1 MKKAKRFLTGLLSA
15 VLALSLCAMPAMAE
29 GGTITST
36 IDTNR
41 TGSLTINKYE
51 GNEAK
56 EDNLLDGVTF
66 TAYKVADIVQST
78 TEAGT
83 TDVKMQPVEA
93 LTNIKPDIQITSE
106 TKYDDIKDT
115 VEKALAKDAD
125 PKLVAAG
132 TAVTGESLD
141 ASGNKI
147 KGQAKFTNLGVG
159 VYLIVETDAPS
170 QIVNKTANF
179 LVSIPMANEDGTG
192 WNYNIV
198 ANPKNA
204 AVYGGISL
212 KKYGKNYTPDGNSSE
227 APLEGAKFYLQRKE
241 GDEWVTVTAP
251 TVSNGN
257 GTVDAETGLLTT
269 NRDGMINITDLA
281 PGTYRFI
288 EYSAPQGYIMDG
300 QAAYEFTINNNQTVT
315 IDDAYKD
322 TLENTIKVVNE
333 KPSMEK
339 QVKTGVDA
347 ENKDVYG
354 KATDASVGDVV
365 TWKVTAAVPSN
376 VNKLAKYILTDNM
389 SEALTWESE
398 TEANL
403 TIETKPNVELV
414 KGTDY
419 TLTVPVNGTAGGT
432 WTIEFTT
439 EGKDKLAASKVTSI
453 SVTFNT
459 KLNSNATVN
468 NKGNLN
474 DAGLTYSNGFTSDDE
489 KYPDQP
495 EPKDE
500 VIKNEASVYTFGM
513 NVEKVDGKDSNVKLQ
528 GAEFDLYLYNGSETN
543 PTEAELKNNGVK
555 VGHYTTDENGKI
567 HVSGLKNGTYY
578 LVETKAPTYSV
589 VENGETKTYSYNLLK
604 EPVKVVVAVEYVVK
618 ETTTITTDE
627 NGNVTTNKS
636 VDSEKYVGGENN
648 SGNYKVIIKNNKGF
662 NLPTTG
668 GFGTLL
674 FSGIGV
680 LLVVAGVGVLLSLKK
695 KNRA

>member
-15 VLALSLCAMPAMAE
+15 ALALSLCAMPAMAADNGE
-29 GGTITST
+29 TITST
-36 IDTNR
+36 INTAQK
-41 TGSLTINKYE
+41 GSLTINKYE
-51 GNEAK
+51 GDKQDPEK
-56 EDNLLDGVTF
+56 LLDGVTF

-78 TEAGT
+78 EAGT

-93 LTNIKPDIQITSE
+93 LTKIKSDIQITSE

-115 VEKALAKDAD
+115 VDAALAEDAN
-125 PKLVAAG
+125 PKL
-132 TAVTGESLD
+132 TAFATATTGD
-141 ASGNKI
+141 NGI
-147 KGQAKFTNLGVG
+147 TGQAVFSEMPVG
-159 VYLIVETDAPS
+159 VYLIVETGAPS

-179 LVSIPMANEDGTG
+179 LVSIPMAKEDGTG
-192 WNYNIV
+192 WNYDIV

-212 KKYGKNYTPDGNSSE
+212 KKYGKNYNPDGTFSE
-227 APLEGAKFYLQRKE
+227 VALSGATFYLQRKE
-241 GDEWVTVTAP
+241 GDDWVTVTAP
-251 TVSNGN
+251 TVSANNGS
-257 GTVDAETGLLTT
+257 VDAKGLLTT
-269 NRDGMINITDLA
+269 SDSGMINITDLA

-288 EYSAPQGYIMDG
+288 EHSAPQGYIMDG
-300 QAAYEFTINNNQTVT
+300 QAAYEFTINNDQTVT
-315 IDDAYKD
+315 ISDAYKD
-322 TLENTIKVVNE
+322 TLANTIKVVNE
-333 KPSMEK
+333 KPNVEK
-339 QVKTGVDA
+339 QVKTGVNA

-354 KATDASVGDVV
+354 KATDASVGDIV

-389 SEALTWESE
+389 SNALTWES
-398 TEANL
+398 EANL
-403 TIETKPNVELV
+403 TIETNPNVKLE

-419 TLTVPVNGTAGGT
+419 TLTVPADGTEGGT

-439 EGKDKLAASKVTSI
+439 AGKEKLAANKVTSI

-459 KLNSNATVN
+459 TLNKNATVN
-468 NKGNLN
+468 NTGNLN
-474 DAGLTYSNGFTSDDE
+474 DAGLTYSNGFKSDDA
-489 KYPDQP
+489 KYPEQP

-500 VIKNEASVYTFGM
+500 VIKNQASVYTFGM
-513 NVEKVDGKDSNVKLQ
+513 KVEKVDGKNSSIKLQ

-589 VENGETKTYSYNLLK
+589 TENGETKTYSYNLLK
-604 EPVKVVVAVEYVVK
+604 EPVKVVVAVQYEVTT
-618 ETTTITTDE
+618 TTTITTDE
-627 NGNVTTNKS
+627 NGNVTTNKI
-636 VDSEKYVGGENN
+636 VSEKYVGGEDD

>member
-15 VLALSLCAMPAMAE
+15 ALALSLCAMPAMAE

-51 GNEAK
+51 GDKA
-56 EDNLLDGVTF
+56 EDDKLLDGVTF
-66 TAYKVADIVQST
+66 TAYKVANIVQST
-78 TEAGT
+78 DASTGT
-83 TDVKMQPVEA
+83 TDVKMQPVDA
-93 LTNIKPDIQITSE
+93 LTSIKPDIQITSE
-106 TKYDDIKDT
+106 TKYDNIKDT
-115 VEKALAKDAD
+115 VEKALADDAD
-125 PKLVAAG
+125 PKLLAFA
-132 TAVTGESLD
+132 TATTG
-141 ASGNKI
+141 ANGI
-147 KGQAKFTNLGVG
+147 KGQAVFSEMPVG
-159 VYLIVETDAPS
+159 VYLIVETGAPS

-179 LVSIPMANEDGTG
+179 LVSIPMANTDGTG

-212 KKYGKNYTPDGNSSE
+212 KKYGKNYNPDGTFSE
-227 APLEGAKFYLQRKE
+227 VALSGATFYLQRQE
-241 GDEWVTVTAP
+241 GDNWVTVTAP
-251 TVSNGN
+251 TVSANNGS
-257 GTVDAETGLLTT
+257 VDASGLLTT
-269 NRDGMINITDLA
+269 STEGMINITDLA

-300 QAAYEFTINNNQTVT
+300 QAAYVFTINDNQTVT
-315 IDDAYKD
+315 ISDAYKD
-322 TLENTIKVVNE
+322 NTLPDTIKVVNE
-333 KPSMEK
+333 KPNMEK
-339 QVKTGVDA
+339 QVKTGVDT
-347 ENKDVYG
+347 YG

-389 SEALTWESE
+389 SKALTWESVA
-398 TEANL
+398 EANL
-403 TIETKPNVELV
+403 TIETNPHVDLDKD
-414 KGTDY
+414 TDY
-419 TLTVPVNGTAGGT
+419 TLTADGTEGGT

-439 EGKDKLAASKVTSI
+439 AGKEKLAASKVTSI

-459 KLNSNATVN
+459 KLNSKATVN

-474 DAGLTYSNGFTSDDE
+474 DAGLTYSNGFKSTDD

-513 NVEKVDGKDSNVKLQ
+513 NIEKVDGKDSRGKLQ

-543 PTEAELKNNGVK
+543 PTEAELKTNGVK
-555 VGHYTTDENGKI
+555 VGHYTTNEFGEI

-578 LVETKAPTYSV
+578 LVETKAPTYHV
-589 VENGETKTYSYNLLK
+589 VENGVTKTYSYNLLK
-604 EPVKVVVAVEYVVK
+604 EPVKVVVAVEYEVV

-627 NGNVTTNKS
+627 NGNVTTNKIES
-636 VDSEKYVGGENN
+636 KKYVGGEDN
-648 SGNYKVIIKNNKGF
+648 SGKYKVIIKNNKGF
-662 NLPTTG
+662 DLPTTG

>member
-15 VLALSLCAMPAMAE
+15 ALALSLCAMPAMAE

-36 IDTNR
+36 IDMNR

-51 GNEAK
+51 GDKAE
-56 EDNLLDGVTF
+56 EDKLLDGVIF
-66 TAYKVADIVQST
+66 TAYKVADIVQSPDAT
-78 TEAGT
+78 GTT

-93 LTNIKPDIQITSE
+93 LTKIKSDIQITSE

-115 VEKALAKDAD
+115 VDAALADNAG
-125 PKLVAAG
+125 PKLTAFATATTGANG
-132 TAVTGESLD
+132 T
-141 ASGNKI
+141 N
-147 KGQAKFTNLGVG
+147 GQAVFSGMPVG

-179 LVSIPMANEDGTG
+179 LVSIPMVNANGDG
-192 WNYNIV
+192 WNYDIV

-212 KKYGKNYTPDGNSSE
+212 KKYGKNYNPDGSSTE
-227 APLEGAKFYLQRKE
+227 APLGGAKFYLQRKE
-241 GDEWVTVTAP
+241 GNEWVTVTAP

-269 NRDGMINITDLA
+269 NNDGMINITDLA

-288 EYSAPQGYIMDG
+288 EHSAPQGYIMDG
-300 QAAYEFTINNNQTVT
+300 QAAYEFTINNDQTVT
-315 IDDAYKD
+315 ISDAYKD
-322 TLENTIKVVNE
+322 TLANTIKVVNE
-333 KPSMEK
+333 KPNMEK

-389 SEALTWESE
+389 SNALTWESE

-589 VENGETKTYSYNLLK
+589 VENDETKTYSYNLLK

>member
-15 VLALSLCAMPAMAE
+15 ALALSLCAMPAMAADNGE
-29 GGTITST
+29 TITST
-36 IDTNR
+36 INTAQK
-41 TGSLTINKYE
+41 GSLTINKYE
-51 GNEAK
+51 GDKQVPEK
-56 EDNLLDGVTF
+56 LLDGVTF

-78 TEAGT
+78 EAGT

-93 LTNIKPDIQITSE
+93 LTKIKSDIQITSE

-115 VEKALAKDAD
+115 VDAALAEDAN
-125 PKLVAAG
+125 PKL
-132 TAVTGESLD
+132 TAFATATTGD
-141 ASGNKI
+141 NGI
-147 KGQAKFTNLGVG
+147 TGQAVFSEMPVG
-159 VYLIVETDAPS
+159 VYLIVETGAPS

-179 LVSIPMANEDGTG
+179 LVSIPMAKEDGTG
-192 WNYNIV
+192 WNYDIV

-212 KKYGKNYTPDGNSSE
+212 KKYGKNYNPDGTFSE
-227 APLEGAKFYLQRKE
+227 VALSGATFYLQRKE
-241 GDEWVTVTAP
+241 GDDWVTVTAP
-251 TVSNGN
+251 TVSDSNGS
-257 GTVDAETGLLTT
+257 VDASGLLTT
-269 NRDGMINITDLA
+269 SANGMINITDLA

-300 QAAYEFTINNNQTVT
+300 QAAYEFTINNDQTVT
-315 IDDAYKD
+315 ISDAYKD

-347 ENKDVYG
+347 YG

-389 SEALTWESE
+389 SKALTWESVE
-398 TEANL
+398 KANL
-403 TIETKPNVELV
+403 TIATNPNVALED
-414 KGTDY
+414 TDY
-419 TLTVPVNGTAGGT
+419 ILTVPKDSTEGGT

-439 EGKDKLAASKVTSI
+439 AGKKKLATNKVTSI

-459 KLNSNATVN
+459 TLNDNATVN
-468 NKGNLN
+468 KTGNLN
-474 DAGLTYSNGFTSDDE
+474 DASLTYSNGFKSDDA
-489 KYPDQP
+489 KYPEQP
-495 EPKDE
+495 QPKDE

-513 NVEKVDGKDSNVKLQ
+513 NIEKVDGKDSRGKLQ

-555 VGHYTTDENGKI
+555 VGHYTTDVYGEI

-578 LVETKAPTYSV
+578 LVETKAPTYNV

-604 EPVKVVVAVEYVVK
+604 EPVKVDVAVQYEVITK
-618 ETTTITTDE
+618 TTTTTDA
-627 NGNVTTNKS
+627 NGNVTTNKIES
-636 VDSEKYVGGENN
+636 KKYVGGEND

>member
-15 VLALSLCAMPAMAE
+15 ALALSLCAMPAMAE

-51 GNEAK
+51 GDKAE
-56 EDNLLDGVTF
+56 EDKLLDGVTF
-66 TAYKVADIVQST
+66 TAYKVADIVQP

-93 LTNIKPDIQITSE
+93 LTKINSDIQITSE

-115 VEKALAKDAD
+115 VDAALADNAD
-125 PKLVAAG
+125 PKL
-132 TAVTGESLD
+132 TAFATATTGAND
-141 ASGNKI
+141 V
-147 KGQAKFTNLGVG
+147 KGQAVFSEMPVG
-159 VYLIVETDAPS
+159 VYLIVETGAPS

-179 LVSIPMANEDGTG
+179 LVSIPMVNANGDG
-192 WNYNIV
+192 WNYDIV

-212 KKYGKNYTPDGNSSE
+212 KKYGKNYNPDGSSTE
-227 APLEGAKFYLQRKE
+227 APLGGAKFYLQRKE
-241 GDEWVTVTAP
+241 GNEWVTVTAP

-269 NRDGMINITDLA
+269 NNDGMINITDLA

-300 QAAYEFTINNNQTVT
+300 QAAYEFTINNDQTVT
-315 IDDAYKD
+315 ISDAYKD

-347 ENKDVYG
+347 YG

-376 VNKLAKYILTDNM
+376 VNKLAKYILTDTM
-389 SEALTWESE
+389 SKALTWESVE
-398 TEANL
+398 KANL
-403 TIETKPNVELV
+403 TIETNPHVVLED
-414 KGTDY
+414 TDY
-419 TLTVPVNGTAGGT
+419 TLTVPADGTEGGT

-439 EGKDKLAASKVTSI
+439 AGKEKLAANKVTSI

-459 KLNSNATVN
+459 TLNKNATVN
-468 NKGNLN
+468 NTGNLN
-474 DAGLTYSNGFTSDDE
+474 DAGLTYSNGFKSDDA
-489 KYPDQP
+489 KYPEQP

-500 VIKNEASVYTFGM
+500 VIKNQASVYTFGM
-513 NVEKVDGKDSNVKLQ
+513 KVEKVDGKNSSIKLQ

-589 VENGETKTYSYNLLK
+589 TENGETKTYSYNLLK
-604 EPVKVVVAVEYVVK
+604 EPVKVVVAVQYEVTT
-618 ETTTITTDE
+618 TTTITTDE
-627 NGNVTTNKS
+627 NGNVTTNKI
-636 VDSEKYVGGENN
+636 VSEKYVGGEDD

>member
-15 VLALSLCAMPAMAE
+15 ALALSLCAMPAMAE

-51 GNEAK
+51 GDKAE
-56 EDNLLDGVTF
+56 EDKLLDGVTF
-66 TAYKVADIVQST
+66 TAYKVADIVQP

-93 LTNIKPDIQITSE
+93 LTKINSDIQITSG

-115 VEKALAKDAD
+115 VDAALADNAD
-125 PKLVAAG
+125 PKL
-132 TAVTGESLD
+132 TAFATATTGAND
-141 ASGNKI
+141 V
-147 KGQAKFTNLGVG
+147 KGQAVFSEMPVG
-159 VYLIVETDAPS
+159 VYLIVETGAPS

-179 LVSIPMANEDGTG
+179 LVSIPMVNANGDG
-192 WNYNIV
+192 WNYDIV

-204 AVYGGISL
+204 AVYGGINL
-212 KKYGKNYTPDGNSSE
+212 KKYGKNYNPDGSSTE
-227 APLEGAKFYLQRKE
+227 APLGGAKFYLQRKE
-241 GDEWVTVTAP
+241 GNEWVTVTAP

-269 NRDGMINITDLA
+269 NNDGMINITDLA

-347 ENKDVYG
+347 YG

-376 VNKLAKYILTDNM
+376 VNKLAKYILTDTM
-389 SEALTWESE
+389 SSALTWESE

-403 TIETKPNVELV
+403 TIETNPNVKLD
-414 KGTDY
+414 KDTDY
-419 TLTVPVNGTAGGT
+419 TLTVPANGTEGGT

-439 EGKDKLAASKVTSI
+439 SGKEKLAASNVTSI

-474 DAGLTYSNGFTSDDE
+474 DAGLTYSNGFKGE
-489 KYPDQP
+489 GYPTQP

-513 NVEKVDGKDSNVKLQ
+513 NIEKVDGKDSRGKLQ

-543 PTEAELKNNGVK
+543 PTEAELENNGVK
-555 VGHYTTDENGKI
+555 VGHYTTDVYGEI

-578 LVETKAPTYSV
+578 LVETKAPTYNV

-604 EPVKVVVAVEYVVK
+604 EPVKVVVAVEYEVTT
-618 ETTTITTDE
+618 TTTIKTDE
-627 NGNVTTNKS
+627 NGNVTTNKIES
-636 VDSEKYVGGENN
+636 KKYLGGENN

>member
-15 VLALSLCAMPAMAE
+15 ALALSLCAMPAMAE

-36 IDTNR
+36 IDMNR

-51 GNEAK
+51 GDKAE
-56 EDNLLDGVTF
+56 EDKLLDGVTF
-66 TAYKVADIVQST
+66 TAYKVADIVQP

-93 LTNIKPDIQITSE
+93 LTNIKSDIQITSG

-115 VEKALAKDAD
+115 VDAALADNAD
-125 PKLVAAG
+125 PKL
-132 TAVTGESLD
+132 TAFATATTGAND
-141 ASGNKI
+141 V
-147 KGQAKFTNLGVG
+147 KGQAVFSEMPVG

-179 LVSIPMANEDGTG
+179 LVSIPMTNKDGTG
-192 WNYNIV
+192 WDYDIKV
-198 ANPKNA
+198 YPKNA

-212 KKYGKNYTPDGNSSE
+212 KKYGKNYNADGTSTEVALS
-227 APLEGAKFYLQRKE
+227 GATFYLQRKD
-241 GDEWVTVTAP
+241 GDNWVTVTAP

-257 GTVDAETGLLTT
+257 GTVDKNGLLTT
-269 NRDGMINITDLA
+269 NADGMINIKDLA

-288 EYSAPQGYIMDG
+288 EHSAPQGYIMDG
-300 QAAYEFTINNNQTVT
+300 QAAYEFTINNDQTVT
-315 IDDAYKD
+315 ISDAYKD
-322 TLENTIKVVNE
+322 TLANTIKVVNE

-347 ENKDVYG
+347 YG

-389 SEALTWESE
+389 SKALTWESE
-398 TEANL
+398 AKANL
-403 TIETKPNVELV
+403 TIATNPNVDLV

-419 TLTVPVNGTAGGT
+419 TLTVPVDGTEGGT

-439 EGKDKLAASKVTSI
+439 AGKEKLAANNVTSI

-459 KLNSNATVN
+459 KLNDKATVN
-468 NKGNLN
+468 KTGNLN
-474 DAGLTYSNGFTSDDE
+474 DAGLTYSNGFKSDDA
-489 KYPDQP
+489 KYPEQP

-555 VGHYTTDENGKI
+555 VGHYTTGENGEI
-567 HVSGLKNGTYY
+567 NVSGLKNGTYY

-589 VENGETKTYSYNLLK
+589 TENGETKTYSYNLLK
-604 EPVKVVVAVEYVVK
+604 EPVKVVVAVQYEVTT
-618 ETTTITTDE
+618 TTTIKTDA
-627 NGNVTTNKS
+627 NGNVTTNKIES
-636 VDSEKYVGGENN
+636 KKYVGGEND

-662 NLPTTG
+662 DLPTTG

>member
-15 VLALSLCAMPAMAE
+15 ALALSLCAMPAMAE

-51 GNEAK
+51 GNEPNSEK
-56 EDNLLDGVTF
+56 LLDGVTF
-66 TAYKVADIVQST
+66 TAYKVANIVQS

-93 LTNIKPDIQITSE
+93 LTKIKSDIQITSE

-115 VEKALAKDAD
+115 VDAALADGAD
-125 PKLVAAG
+125 PKLTAFATATTGANG
-132 TAVTGESLD
+132 T
-141 ASGNKI
+141 
-147 KGQAKFTNLGVG
+147 KGQAVFSEMPVG
-159 VYLIVETDAPS
+159 VYLIVETGAPS

-179 LVSIPMANEDGTG
+179 LVSIPMANTDGTG

-212 KKYGKNYTPDGNSSE
+212 RKYGKNYTPDGKSSE
-227 APLEGAKFYLQRKE
+227 VPLEGATFYLQRKA

-300 QAAYEFTINNNQTVT
+300 QAAYEFTINPDQTVT
-315 IDDAYKD
+315 ISGAYQDA
-322 TLENTIKVVNE
+322 LLNTIKVVNE

-339 QVKTGVDA
+339 QVKTGDDA
-347 ENKDVYG
+347 YG

-376 VNKLAKYILTDNM
+376 VNKLAKYILTDTM
-389 SEALTWESE
+389 SEALTWESVE
-398 TEANL
+398 KANL
-403 TIETKPNVELV
+403 TIETNPHVDLVEN
-414 KGTDY
+414 TDY
-419 TLTVPVNGTAGGT
+419 TLTVPANDTEGGT
-432 WTIEFTT
+432 WTIAFTAA
-439 EGKDKLAASKVTSI
+439 GKEKLAASKVTSI

-459 KLNSNATVN
+459 KLNSKATVN
-468 NKGNLN
+468 KKGNLN
-474 DAGLTYSNGFTSDDE
+474 DAGLTYSNGFKSTDE
-489 KYPDQP
+489 KYPAQP

-513 NVEKVDGKDSNVKLQ
+513 NIEKVDGKDSRGKLP

-543 PTEAELKNNGVK
+543 PTEADLKNNGK
-555 VGHYTTDENGKI
+555 LVGHYTTDVNGQIK
-567 HVSGLKNGTYY
+567 VSGLENGTYY
-578 LVETKAPTYSV
+578 LVETKAPTYNV
-589 VENGETKTYSYNLLK
+589 VENGETKIYSYNLLK
-604 EPVKVVVAVEYVVK
+604 EPVKVVVAVDYVVT
-618 ETTTITTDE
+618 ETTTITTDA
-627 NGNVTTNKS
+627 NGNVTTNKKIE
-636 VDSEKYVGGENN
+636 SEKYVGGEND
-648 SGNYKVIIKNNKGF
+648 SGNYKVIVKNNKGF

>member
-15 VLALSLCAMPAMAE
+15 ALALSLCAMPAMAE

-51 GNEAK
+51 GDKAE
-56 EDNLLDGVTF
+56 EDKLLDGVTF
-66 TAYKVADIVQST
+66 TAYKVADIVQP

-93 LTNIKPDIQITSE
+93 LTTIDPDIKITSG

-115 VEKALAKDAD
+115 VDAALADNAD
-125 PKLVAAG
+125 PKL
-132 TAVTGESLD
+132 TAFATATTGAND
-141 ASGNKI
+141 V
-147 KGQAKFTNLGVG
+147 KGQAVFSEMPVG
-159 VYLIVETDAPS
+159 VYLIVETGAPS

-179 LVSIPMANEDGTG
+179 LVSIPMVNANGDG
-192 WNYNIV
+192 WNYDIV

-212 KKYGKNYTPDGNSSE
+212 KKYGKNYNPDGSSTE
-227 APLEGAKFYLQRKE
+227 APLGGAKFYLQRKE
-241 GDEWVTVTAP
+241 GNEWVTVTAP

-269 NRDGMINITDLA
+269 NNDGMINITDLA

-300 QAAYEFTINNNQTVT
+300 QAAYEFTIENDKRVT
-315 IDDAYKD
+315 INDAYKD
-322 TLENTIKVVNE
+322 DTLKDTIKVVNE

-347 ENKDVYG
+347 YG

-376 VNKLAKYILTDNM
+376 VNKLAKYILTDTM
-389 SEALTWESE
+389 SSALTWESE

-403 TIETKPNVELV
+403 TIATNPNVALED
-414 KGTDY
+414 TDY
-419 TLTVPVNGTAGGT
+419 ILTVPKDGTEGGT

-439 EGKDKLAASKVTSI
+439 AGKDKLAASKVTSI

-474 DAGLTYSNGFTSDDE
+474 DASLTYSNGFKSNDE
-489 KYPDQP
+489 EYPTQP
-495 EPKDE
+495 DPKDE

-513 NVEKVDGKDSNVKLQ
+513 NIEKVDGKDSRGKLQ

-555 VGHYTTDENGKI
+555 VGHYTTNVYGEI

-578 LVETKAPTYSV
+578 LVETKAPTYNV

-604 EPVKVVVAVEYVVK
+604 EPVKVDVAVQYEVI
-618 ETTTITTDE
+618 TTTTTTTDE
-627 NGNVTTNKS
+627 NGNVTTNKIES
-636 VDSEKYVGGENN
+636 KKYLGGENN

-695 KNRA
+695 KNRT

>member
-15 VLALSLCAMPAMAE
+15 ALALSLCAMPAMAE

-36 IDTNR
+36 IDMNR

-51 GNEAK
+51 GDKAE
-56 EDNLLDGVTF
+56 EDKLLDGVTF
-66 TAYKVADIVQST
+66 TAYKVADIVQSPDAT
-78 TEAGT
+78 GTT

-93 LTNIKPDIQITSE
+93 LTKIKSDIQITSE

-115 VEKALAKDAD
+115 VDAALADNAD
-125 PKLVAAG
+125 PKFTAFATATTGANG
-132 TAVTGESLD
+132 T
-141 ASGNKI
+141 N
-147 KGQAKFTNLGVG
+147 GQAVFSGMPVG

-179 LVSIPMANEDGTG
+179 LVSIPMVNANGDG
-192 WNYNIV
+192 WNYDIV

-212 KKYGKNYTPDGNSSE
+212 KKYGKNYNPDGSSTE
-227 APLEGAKFYLQRKE
+227 APLGGAKFYLQRKE
-241 GDEWVTVTAP
+241 GNEWVTVTAP

-269 NRDGMINITDLA
+269 NNDGMINITDLA

-288 EYSAPQGYIMDG
+288 EHSAPQGYIMDG
-300 QAAYEFTINNNQTVT
+300 QAAYEFTINNDQTVT
-315 IDDAYKD
+315 ISDAYKD
-322 TLENTIKVVNE
+322 TLANTIKVVNE
-333 KPSMEK
+333 KPNMEK

-354 KATDASVGDVV
+354 KATDASVGDIV

-389 SEALTWESE
+389 SNALTWESK

-403 TIETKPNVELV
+403 TIETNPNVKLE

-419 TLTVPVNGTAGGT
+419 TLTVPADGTEGGT

-439 EGKDKLAASKVTSI
+439 AGKEKLAANKVTSI

-459 KLNSNATVN
+459 TLNKNATVN
-468 NKGNLN
+468 NTGNLN
-474 DAGLTYSNGFTSDDE
+474 DAGLTYSNGFKSDDA
-489 KYPDQP
+489 KYPEQP

-500 VIKNEASVYTFGM
+500 VIKNQASVYTFGM
-513 NVEKVDGKDSNVKLQ
+513 KVEKVDGKNSSIKLQ

-589 VENGETKTYSYNLLK
+589 TENGETKTYSYNLLK
-604 EPVKVVVAVEYVVK
+604 EPVKVVVAVQYEVTT
-618 ETTTITTDE
+618 TTTITTDE
-627 NGNVTTNKS
+627 NGNVTTNKI
-636 VDSEKYVGGENN
+636 VSEKYVGGEDD

>member
-15 VLALSLCAMPAMAE
+15 ALALSLCAMPAMAE
-29 GGTITST
+29 EGGETITST
-36 IDTNR
+36 INTAQK
-41 TGSLTINKYE
+41 GSLTINKYE
-51 GNEAK
+51 GDK
-56 EDNLLDGVTF
+56 EDKDKLLDGVTF
-66 TAYKVADIVQST
+66 TAYKVADIVQSPDAT
-78 TEAGT
+78 GTT
-83 TDVKMQPVEA
+83 TDVKMQPVKA
-93 LTNIKPDIQITSE
+93 LTTIDPNIQITSE
-106 TKYDDIKDT
+106 TKYGDIEVT

-125 PKLVAAG
+125 PKLTAFATAKTGDKG
-132 TAVTGESLD
+132 T
-141 ASGNKI
+141 
-147 KGQAKFTNLGVG
+147 KGQAVFNEMPVG

-179 LVSIPMANEDGTG
+179 LVSIPMTNKDGTG
-192 WNYNIV
+192 WDYNIV

-212 KKYGKNYTPDGNSSE
+212 KKYGKNYNPDGTFTEVELS
-227 APLEGAKFYLQRKE
+227 GATFYLQRQE
-241 GDEWVTVTAP
+241 GDTWVTVTAP
-251 TVSNGN
+251 KVSLNNGS
-257 GTVDAETGLLTT
+257 VDEKGLLTT
-269 NRDGMINITDLA
+269 STDGMINVTDLA

-315 IDDAYKD
+315 INEAYKD
-322 TLENTIKVVNE
+322 DKLKDTIKVVNE
-333 KPSMEK
+333 KPNMEK
-339 QVKTGVDA
+339 QVKTGVDDN
-347 ENKDVYG
+347 NKDVYG

-376 VNKLAKYILTDNM
+376 VDKLAKYILTDNM
-389 SEALTWESE
+389 SKALTWESE

-403 TIETKPNVELV
+403 TIETNPNVKLD
-414 KGTDY
+414 KDTDY
-419 TLTVPVNGTAGGT
+419 KLTVPADGTEGGT

-439 EGKDKLAASKVTSI
+439 AGKEKLAANNVTSI

-468 NKGNLN
+468 NTGNLN
-474 DAGLTYSNGFTSDDE
+474 DAGLTYSNGFKSDDA
-489 KYPDQP
+489 KYPEQP

-500 VIKNEASVYTFGM
+500 VIKNQASVYTFGM
-513 NVEKVDGKDSNVKLQ
+513 KVEKVDGKNSSIKLQ

-543 PTEAELKNNGVK
+543 PTEAELKNNGHC
-555 VGHYTTDENGKI
+555 VGHYTTDKEGKI

-578 LVETKAPTYSV
+578 LVETKAPTYTV

-604 EPVKVVVAVEYVVK
+604 EPVKVVVAVEYEV
-618 ETTTITTDE
+618 TTNTTITTDA
-627 NGNVTTNKS
+627 NGNVTTNKI
-636 VDSEKYVGGENN
+636 VSEKYVGGEDD

-662 NLPTTG
+662 DLPTTG

>member
-15 VLALSLCAMPAMAE
+15 ALALSLCAMPAMAADNGE
-29 GGTITST
+29 TITST
-36 IDTNR
+36 INTAQK
-41 TGSLTINKYE
+41 GSLTINKYE
-51 GNEAK
+51 GDKQDPEK
-56 EDNLLDGVTF
+56 LLDGVTF

-78 TEAGT
+78 EAGT

-93 LTNIKPDIQITSE
+93 LTKIKSDIQITSE

-115 VEKALAKDAD
+115 VDAALAEDAN
-125 PKLVAAG
+125 PKL
-132 TAVTGESLD
+132 TAFATATTGD
-141 ASGNKI
+141 NGI
-147 KGQAKFTNLGVG
+147 TGQAVFSEMPVG
-159 VYLIVETDAPS
+159 VYLIVETGAPS

-179 LVSIPMANEDGTG
+179 LVSIPMAKEDGTG
-192 WNYNIV
+192 WNYDIV

-212 KKYGKNYTPDGNSSE
+212 KKYGKNYNPDGTFSE
-227 APLEGAKFYLQRKE
+227 VALSGATFYLQRKE
-241 GDEWVTVTAP
+241 GDDWVTVTAP
-251 TVSNGN
+251 TVSDSNGS
-257 GTVDAETGLLTT
+257 VDASGLLTT
-269 NRDGMINITDLA
+269 SANGMINITDLA

-300 QAAYEFTINNNQTVT
+300 QAAYVFTINDNQTVT
-315 IDDAYKD
+315 ISDAYKD
-322 TLENTIKVVNE
+322 NTLPDTIKVVNE

-376 VNKLAKYILTDNM
+376 VNKLAKYILTDTM
-389 SEALTWESE
+389 SKALTWESVE
-398 TEANL
+398 KANL
-403 TIETKPNVELV
+403 TIETNPHVVLED
-414 KGTDY
+414 TDY
-419 TLTVPVNGTAGGT
+419 TLTVPADGAEGGT
-432 WTIEFTT
+432 WTIEFTAA
-439 EGKDKLAASKVTSI
+439 GKDKLAANNVTSI

-468 NKGNLN
+468 NTGNLN
-474 DAGLTYSNGFTSDDE
+474 DAGLTYSNGFKSDDA
-489 KYPDQP
+489 KYPEQP

-500 VIKNEASVYTFGM
+500 VIKNQASVYTFGM
-513 NVEKVDGKDSNVKLQ
+513 KVEKVDGKNSSIKLQ

-589 VENGETKTYSYNLLK
+589 TENGETKTYSYNLLK
-604 EPVKVVVAVEYVVK
+604 EPVKVVVAVQYEVTT
-618 ETTTITTDE
+618 TTTITTGA
-627 NGNVTTNKS
+627 NGNVTTNKI
-636 VDSEKYVGGENN
+636 VSEKYVGGEDD

-680 LLVVAGVGVLLSLKK
+680 LLVVAGVGVLLTLKK

>member
-15 VLALSLCAMPAMAE
+15 VLALSLCAMPAMAADNGE
-29 GGTITST
+29 TITST
-36 IDTNR
+36 INTAQK
-41 TGSLTINKYE
+41 GSLTINKYE
-51 GNEAK
+51 GDKQDPEK
-56 EDNLLDGVTF
+56 LLDGVTF

-78 TEAGT
+78 EAGT

-93 LTNIKPDIQITSE
+93 LTKIKSDIQITSE

-115 VEKALAKDAD
+115 VDAALAEDAN
-125 PKLVAAG
+125 PKL
-132 TAVTGESLD
+132 TAFATATTGD
-141 ASGNKI
+141 NGI
-147 KGQAKFTNLGVG
+147 TGQAVFSEMPVG
-159 VYLIVETDAPS
+159 VYLIVETGAPS

-179 LVSIPMANEDGTG
+179 LVSIPMAKEDGTG
-192 WNYNIV
+192 WNYDIV

-212 KKYGKNYTPDGNSSE
+212 KKYGKNYNADGTSTEVALS
-227 APLEGAKFYLQRKE
+227 GAKFYLQRKD
-241 GDEWVTVTAP
+241 GDNWVPVTAP
-251 TVSNGN
+251 TVSEGN
-257 GTVDAETGLLTT
+257 GSVDEDGLLTT
-269 NRDGMINITDLA
+269 NAGGMINITDLA

-300 QAAYEFTINNNQTVT
+300 QAAYVFTIIDDKNVT
-315 IDDAYKD
+315 IDDDYKD
-322 TLENTIKVVNE
+322 DTSENTIKVVNE
-333 KPSMEK
+333 KPNIEK
-339 QVKTGVDA
+339 QVKTGVDT

-376 VNKLAKYILTDNM
+376 VNKLAKYILTDTM
-389 SEALTWESE
+389 SSALTWESE
-398 TEANL
+398 TANL
-403 TIETKPNVELV
+403 TIETNPHVDLV
-414 KGTDY
+414 KDDY
-419 TLTVPVNGTAGGT
+419 ILAVPANGTEGGT

-439 EGKDKLAASKVTSI
+439 AGKNKLAASKVTSI

-459 KLNSNATVN
+459 RLNKNATVN

-474 DAGLTYSNGFTSDDE
+474 DASLTYSNGFKSDDA
-489 KYPDQP
+489 KYPEQP

-513 NVEKVDGKDSNVKLQ
+513 NIEKVDGKDSRGKLQ

-555 VGHYTTDENGKI
+555 VGHYTTDVYGEI

-578 LVETKAPTYSV
+578 LVETKAPTYNV

-604 EPVKVVVAVEYVVK
+604 EPVKVDVAVQYEVITK
-618 ETTTITTDE
+618 TTTTTDA
-627 NGNVTTNKS
+627 NGNVTTNKIES
-636 VDSEKYVGGENN
+636 KKYVGGEND

>member
-1 MKKAKRFLTGLLSA
+1 MKKKSRFLTGLLSA
-15 VLALSLCAMPAMAE
+15 VMALSLCAMPAMAE

-51 GNEAK
+51 GDKA
-56 EDNLLDGVTF
+56 EDDKLLDGVTF

-78 TEAGT
+78 VAGT

-159 VYLIVETDAPS
+159 VYLIVETGAPS

-179 LVSIPMANEDGTG
+179 LVSIPMANADGTG
-192 WNYNIV
+192 WNYDIV

-212 KKYGKNYTPDGNSSE
+212 KKYGKNYNPDGTFSE
-227 APLEGAKFYLQRKE
+227 VALSGATFYLQRQE
-241 GDEWVTVTAP
+241 GDNWVTVTAP
-251 TVSNGN
+251 TVSPNNGS
-257 GTVDAETGLLTT
+257 VDEKGLLTT
-269 NRDGMINITDLA
+269 STEGMINITDLA

-288 EYSAPQGYIMDG
+288 EHSAPQGYIMDG
-300 QAAYEFTINNNQTVT
+300 QAAYVFTINNDQTVT
-315 IDDAYKD
+315 INNAYKD
-322 TLENTIKVVNE
+322 TLANTIKVVNE

-339 QVKTGVDA
+339 QVKTGVDT
-347 ENKDVYG
+347 YG

-365 TWKVTAAVPSN
+365 TWKVTAAGPSN

-403 TIETKPNVELV
+403 TIETNPNVVLED
-414 KGTDY
+414 TDY
-419 TLTVPVNGTAGGT
+419 TLTVPADGTKGGT

-439 EGKDKLAASKVTSI
+439 AGKDKLAANKVTSI

-459 KLNSNATVN
+459 KLNSKATVN

-474 DAGLTYSNGFTSDDE
+474 DAGLTYSNGFKSTDD

-495 EPKDE
+495 DPKDE

-513 NVEKVDGKDSNVKLQ
+513 NIEKVDGKDSRGKLQ

-543 PTEAELKNNGVK
+543 PTEAELKTNGVK
-555 VGHYTTDENGKI
+555 VGHYTTNEFGAI

-578 LVETKAPTYSV
+578 LVETKAPTYNV
-589 VENGETKTYSYNLLK
+589 VENGKTKTYSYNLLK
-604 EPVKVVVAVEYVVK
+604 EPVKVVVAVEYEVK
-618 ETTTITTDE
+618 ETTTTTTDA
-627 NGNVTTNKS
+627 NGNVTTNKIES
-636 VDSEKYVGGENN
+636 KKYVGGENN

-674 FSGIGV
+674 FSGIGA
-680 LLVVAGVGVLLSLKK
+680 LLVVGGVGVLMSTKK
-695 KNRA
+695 KKGNA

>member
-15 VLALSLCAMPAMAE
+15 ALALSLCAMPAMAAE

-51 GNEAK
+51 GDAANADK
-56 EDNLLDGVTF
+56 LLDGVTF
-66 TAYKVADIVQST
+66 TAYKVANIVQST
-78 TEAGT
+78 VAGT
-83 TDVKMQPVEA
+83 TDVKMEPVEA
-93 LTNIKPDIQITSE
+93 LTNIKPDIKITSD
-106 TKYDDIKDT
+106 TKYDEIEGT

-125 PKLVAAG
+125 PKLTAFATATTGANG
-132 TAVTGESLD
+132 T
-141 ASGNKI
+141 
-147 KGQAKFTNLGVG
+147 KGQAVFSGMPVG

-179 LVSIPMANEDGTG
+179 LVSIPMANADGTG
-192 WNYNIV
+192 WNYDIV

-212 KKYGKNYTPDGNSSE
+212 KKYGKNYTPDGKSSE

-251 TVSNGN
+251 TVSSGN
-257 GTVDAETGLLTT
+257 GTVEAETGLLIT
-269 NRDGMINITDLA
+269 NRDGMINIKDLA

-288 EYSAPQGYIMDG
+288 EYCAPQGYIMDG
-300 QAAYEFTINNNQTVT
+300 QAAYEFTINNDQTVT
-315 IDDAYKD
+315 INGDYKD
-322 TLENTIKVVNE
+322 TLPDTIKVVNE
-333 KPSMEK
+333 KPNMEK
-339 QVKTGVDA
+339 QVKTGVDT
-347 ENKDVYG
+347 YG

-389 SEALTWESE
+389 SEALTWESVE
-398 TEANL
+398 KANL
-403 TIETKPNVELV
+403 TIETNPHVDLVEN
-414 KGTDY
+414 TDY
-419 TLTVPVNGTAGGT
+419 TLTVPDDGAEGGT

-439 EGKDKLAASKVTSI
+439 AGKEKLAASNVTSI

-468 NKGNLN
+468 NMGNLN
-474 DAGLTYSNGFTSDDE
+474 DAGLTYSNGFKSTDD

-495 EPKDE
+495 EPRDE

-513 NVEKVDGKDSNVKLQ
+513 NIEKVDGKDSRGKLQ

-555 VGHYTTDENGKI
+555 VGSYTTDVNGQI

-578 LVETKAPTYSV
+578 LVETKAPTYHV
-589 VENGETKTYSYNLLK
+589 VENGVTKTYSYNLLK
-604 EPVKVVVAVEYVVK
+604 EPVKVDVAVEYEVK
-618 ETTTITTDE
+618 EKTTISTDE
-627 NGNVTTNKS
+627 KGNVTTNKMIES
-636 VDSEKYVGGENN
+636 KKYVGGEND
-648 SGNYKVIIKNNKGF
+648 SGNYKVIVKNNKGF
-662 NLPTTG
+662 DLPVTG

>member
-1 MKKAKRFLTGLLSA
+1 MKKVKRFLTGLLSA
-15 VLALSLCAMPAMAE
+15 ALALSLCAMPAMATSYADTP
-29 GGTITST
+29 TINP
-36 IDTNR
+36 DR
-41 TGSLTINKYE
+41 YGSLTIYKFE

-66 TAYKVADIVQST
+66 TAYQVADIVQST
-78 TEAGT
+78 DPTTGT
-83 TDVKMQPVEA
+83 TGVEMQPVEA
-93 LTNIKPDIQITSE
+93 LTNIDSDIKITSE
-106 TKYDDIKDT
+106 TKYTDIKET
-115 VEKALAKDAD
+115 VDAALAK
-125 PKLVAAG
+125 G
-132 TAVTGESLD
+132 TLTAFATATTG
-141 ASGNKI
+141 ANGT
-147 KGQAKFTNLGVG
+147 KGQAVFSEMPVG

-179 LVSIPMANEDGTG
+179 LVSIPMAKEDGTG
-192 WNYNIV
+192 WNYDV
-198 ANPKNA
+198 KVYPKNA
-204 AVYGGISL
+204 AVYGGINL
-212 KKYGKNYTPDGNSSE
+212 KKYGKNYNPDGSSTE
-227 APLEGAKFYLQRKE
+227 APLGGAKFYLQRKE
-241 GDEWVTVTAP
+241 GNEWVTVTAP

-269 NRDGMINITDLA
+269 NNDGMINITDLA

-315 IDDAYKD
+315 ISDAYKD

-376 VNKLAKYILTDNM
+376 VNKLAKYILTDTM
-389 SEALTWESE
+389 SSALTWESE

-403 TIETKPNVELV
+403 TIETNPNVKLD
-414 KGTDY
+414 KDTDY
-419 TLTVPVNGTAGGT
+419 TLTVPANGTEGGT

-439 EGKDKLAASKVTSI
+439 SGKEKLAASNVTSI

-474 DAGLTYSNGFTSDDE
+474 DAGLTYSNGFKGE
-489 KYPDQP
+489 GYPTQP

-513 NVEKVDGKDSNVKLQ
+513 NIEKVDGKDSRGKLQ

-543 PTEAELKNNGVK
+543 PTEAELKYNGVK
-555 VGHYTTDENGKI
+555 VGHYTTDVNGQI

-578 LVETKAPTYSV
+578 LVETKAPTYNV

-604 EPVKVVVAVEYVVK
+604 EPVKVVVAVEYEV
-618 ETTTITTDE
+618 TTTTTTTTDE
-627 NGNVTTNKS
+627 NGNVTTNKIES
-636 VDSEKYVGGENN
+636 KKYLGGENN

>member
-1 MKKAKRFLTGLLSA
+1 MKKKSRFLTGLLSA
-15 VLALSLCAMPAMAE
+15 VMALSLCALPAMAE

-36 IDTNR
+36 IDTER
-41 TGSLTINKYE
+41 TGNLTINKYE
-51 GNEAK
+51 GDAVDSNK
-56 EDNLLDGVTF
+56 LLDGVTF
-66 TAYKVADIVQST
+66 TAYKVADIVQSI
-78 TEAGT
+78 EAGT
-83 TDVKMQPVEA
+83 TDVKMQPVVA

-115 VEKALAKDAD
+115 VEKALAKDVD
-125 PKLVAAG
+125 PKLTAFATAKTGDKG
-132 TAVTGESLD
+132 T
-141 ASGNKI
+141 
-147 KGQAKFTNLGVG
+147 KGQAVFSEMPVG

-179 LVSIPMANEDGTG
+179 LVSIPMANANGTG
-192 WNYNIV
+192 WNYDIE

-212 KKYGKNYTPDGNSSE
+212 KKYGKNYNPDGTSTEVALS
-227 APLEGAKFYLQRKE
+227 GAKFYLQRKE
-241 GDEWVTVTAP
+241 GDDWVTVTAP
-251 TVSNGN
+251 TVSANNGS
-257 GTVDAETGLLTT
+257 VDKNGLLTT
-269 NRDGMINITDLA
+269 SVDGMINITDLA

-300 QAAYEFTINNNQTVT
+300 QAAYEFTINNDQTVT
-315 IDDAYKD
+315 IKDNYKD
-322 TLENTIKVVNE
+322 ASKDTIKVVNE
-333 KPSMEK
+333 KPNMEK

-354 KATDASVGDVV
+354 NATDASVGDVV

-389 SEALTWESE
+389 SNALTWESE
-398 TEANL
+398 AEAKL
-403 TIETKPNVELV
+403 TIETNPNLELV

-419 TLTVPVNGTAGGT
+419 KLTVPKDGTEGGT

-439 EGKDKLAASKVTSI
+439 SGKEKLATNNVTSI

-459 KLNSNATVN
+459 KLNSKATVN
-468 NKGNLN
+468 NTGNLN
-474 DAGLTYSNGFTSDDE
+474 DAGLTYSNGFKSDDE
-489 KYPDQP
+489 KYPEQP

-513 NVEKVDGKDSNVKLQ
+513 NVEKVDGKDSSIKLQ
-528 GAEFDLYLYNGSETN
+528 GAEFDLYLYNGTETK

-555 VGHYTTDENGKI
+555 VGNYTTDEDGKI

-604 EPVKVVVAVEYVVK
+604 EPVMVVVAVEYEVK
-618 ETTTITTDE
+618 ETTTITPDA
-627 NGNVTTNKS
+627 NGNVTTNKIVS
-636 VDSEKYVGGENN
+636 TKYVGGEDN

-662 NLPTTG
+662 DLPVTG

-674 FSGIGV
+674 FSAIGA
-680 LLVVAGVGVLLSLKK
+680 LLVVGGVGVLMSTKK
-695 KNRA
+695 KKGNG

>member
-15 VLALSLCAMPAMAE
+15 VLALSLCAMPAMAADNGE
-29 GGTITST
+29 TITST
-36 IDTNR
+36 INTAQK
-41 TGSLTINKYE
+41 GSLTINKYE
-51 GNEAK
+51 GDKQDPEK
-56 EDNLLDGVTF
+56 LLDGVTF

-78 TEAGT
+78 EAGT

-93 LTNIKPDIQITSE
+93 LTKIKSDIQITSE

-115 VEKALAKDAD
+115 VDAALAEDAN
-125 PKLVAAG
+125 PKL
-132 TAVTGESLD
+132 TAFATATTGD
-141 ASGNKI
+141 NGI
-147 KGQAKFTNLGVG
+147 TGQAVFSEMPVG
-159 VYLIVETDAPS
+159 VYLIVETGAPS

-179 LVSIPMANEDGTG
+179 LVSIPMAKEDGTG
-192 WNYNIV
+192 WNYDIV

-212 KKYGKNYTPDGNSSE
+212 KKYGKNYNPDGSSTE
-227 APLEGAKFYLQRKE
+227 APLGGAKFYLQRKE
-241 GDEWVTVTAP
+241 GNEWVTVTAP

-269 NRDGMINITDLA
+269 NNDGMINITDLA

-288 EYSAPQGYIMDG
+288 EHSAPQGYIMDG
-300 QAAYEFTINNNQTVT
+300 QAAYEFTINNDQTVT
-315 IDDAYKD
+315 ISDAYKD
-322 TLENTIKVVNE
+322 TLANTIKVVNE
-333 KPSMEK
+333 KPNMEK

-389 SEALTWESE
+389 SNALTWESE

-403 TIETKPNVELV
+403 TIETNPNVKLE

-419 TLTVPVNGTAGGT
+419 TLTVPADGTEGGT

-439 EGKDKLAASKVTSI
+439 AGKEKLAANKVTSI

-459 KLNSNATVN
+459 TLNKNATVN
-468 NKGNLN
+468 NTGNLN
-474 DAGLTYSNGFTSDDE
+474 DAGLTYSNGFKSDDA
-489 KYPDQP
+489 KYPEQP

-500 VIKNEASVYTFGM
+500 VIKNQASVYTFGM
-513 NVEKVDGKDSNVKLQ
+513 KVEKVDGKNSSIKLQ

-589 VENGETKTYSYNLLK
+589 TENGETKTYSYNLLK
-604 EPVKVVVAVEYVVK
+604 EPVKVVVAVQYEVTT
-618 ETTTITTDE
+618 TTTITTDE
-627 NGNVTTNKS
+627 NGNVTTNKI
-636 VDSEKYVGGENN
+636 VSEKYVGGEDD

>member
-15 VLALSLCAMPAMAE
+15 ALALSLCAMPAMAE

-36 IDTNR
+36 IDMNR

-51 GNEAK
+51 GDKAE
-56 EDNLLDGVTF
+56 EDKLLDGVTF
-66 TAYKVADIVQST
+66 TAYKVADIVQP

-93 LTNIKPDIQITSE
+93 LTKINSDIQITSG

-115 VEKALAKDAD
+115 VDAALADNAD
-125 PKLVAAG
+125 PKLIAFA
-132 TAVTGESLD
+132 TATTGAND
-141 ASGNKI
+141 V
-147 KGQAKFTNLGVG
+147 KGQAVFSEMPVG
-159 VYLIVETDAPS
+159 VYLIVETGAPS

-179 LVSIPMANEDGTG
+179 LVSIPMVNANGDG
-192 WNYNIV
+192 WNYDIV

-212 KKYGKNYTPDGNSSE
+212 KKYGKNYNPDGSSTE
-227 APLEGAKFYLQRKE
+227 APLGGAKFYLQRKE
-241 GDEWVTVTAP
+241 GNEWVTVTAP

-269 NRDGMINITDLA
+269 NNDGMINITDLA

-300 QAAYEFTINNNQTVT
+300 QAAYEFTIENDKRVT
-315 IDDAYKD
+315 INDAYKD
-322 TLENTIKVVNE
+322 DTLKDTIKVVNE

-347 ENKDVYG
+347 YG

-376 VNKLAKYILTDNM
+376 VNKLAKYILTDTM
-389 SEALTWESE
+389 SSALTWESE

-403 TIETKPNVELV
+403 TIATNPNVALED
-414 KGTDY
+414 TDY
-419 TLTVPVNGTAGGT
+419 ILTVPKDGTEGGT

-439 EGKDKLAASKVTSI
+439 AGKDKLAASKVTSI

-474 DAGLTYSNGFTSDDE
+474 DASLTYSNGFKSNDE
-489 KYPDQP
+489 EYPTQP
-495 EPKDE
+495 DPKDE

-513 NVEKVDGKDSNVKLQ
+513 NIEKVDGKDSRGKLQ

-555 VGHYTTDENGKI
+555 VGHYTTNVYGEI

-578 LVETKAPTYSV
+578 LVETKAPTYNV

-604 EPVKVVVAVEYVVK
+604 EPVKVDVAVQYEVI
-618 ETTTITTDE
+618 TTTTTTTDE
-627 NGNVTTNKS
+627 NGNVTTNKIES
-636 VDSEKYVGGENN
+636 KKYLGGENN

-695 KNRA
+695 KNRT

>member
-15 VLALSLCAMPAMAE
+15 ALALSLCAMPAMAADNGE
-29 GGTITST
+29 TITST
-36 IDTNR
+36 INTAQK
-41 TGSLTINKYE
+41 GSLTINKYE
-51 GNEAK
+51 GNAVD
-56 EDNLLDGVTF
+56 EDKLLDGVTF

-78 TEAGT
+78 EAGT

-93 LTNIKPDIQITSE
+93 LTKIKSDIQITSE

-115 VEKALAKDAD
+115 VDAALAEDAN
-125 PKLVAAG
+125 PKLIAFA
-132 TAVTGESLD
+132 TATTGD
-141 ASGNKI
+141 KGI
-147 KGQAKFTNLGVG
+147 TGQAVFSEMPVG
-159 VYLIVETDAPS
+159 VYLIVETGAPS

-179 LVSIPMANEDGTG
+179 LVSIPMAKEDGTG
-192 WNYNIV
+192 WNYDIV

-212 KKYGKNYTPDGNSSE
+212 KKYGKNYNADGTFSE
-227 APLEGAKFYLQRKE
+227 VALSGATFYLQRKE
-241 GDEWVTVTAP
+241 GDDWVTVTAP
-251 TVSNGN
+251 TVSANNGS
-257 GTVDAETGLLTT
+257 VDAKGLLTT
-269 NRDGMINITDLA
+269 SDSGMINITDLA

-288 EYSAPQGYIMDG
+288 EHSAPQGYIMDG
-300 QAAYEFTINNNQTVT
+300 QAAYEFTINNDQTVT
-315 IDDAYKD
+315 ISDAYKD
-322 TLENTIKVVNE
+322 TLANTIKVVNE
-333 KPSMEK
+333 KPNVEK
-339 QVKTGVDA
+339 QVKTGVNA

-389 SEALTWESE
+389 SNALTWESVAK
-398 TEANL
+398 ANL
-403 TIETKPNVELV
+403 TIETNPNVELV

-419 TLTVPVNGTAGGT
+419 TLTVPADGTEGGT

-439 EGKDKLAASKVTSI
+439 SGKEKLAASNVTSI

-459 KLNSNATVN
+459 TLNKNATVN
-468 NKGNLN
+468 NTGNLN
-474 DAGLTYSNGFTSDDE
+474 DAGLTYSNGFKSDDA
-489 KYPDQP
+489 KYPEQP

-500 VIKNEASVYTFGM
+500 VIKKQASVYTFGM
-513 NVEKVDGKDSNVKLQ
+513 KVEKVDGKNSSIKLQ

-555 VGHYTTDENGKI
+555 VGHYTTVENGKI

-589 VENGETKTYSYNLLK
+589 TENGETKTYSYNLLK
-604 EPVKVVVAVEYVVK
+604 EPVKVVVAVQYEVTT
-618 ETTTITTDE
+618 TTTITTDE
-627 NGNVTTNKS
+627 NGNVTTNKI
-636 VDSEKYVGGENN
+636 VSEKYVGGEDD

>member
-15 VLALSLCAMPAMAE
+15 ALALSLCAMPAMAADNGE
-29 GGTITST
+29 TITST
-36 IDTNR
+36 INTAQK
-41 TGSLTINKYE
+41 GSLTINKYE
-51 GNEAK
+51 GNAVD
-56 EDNLLDGVTF
+56 EDKLLDGVTF

-78 TEAGT
+78 EAGT

-93 LTNIKPDIQITSE
+93 LTKIKSDIQITSE

-115 VEKALAKDAD
+115 VDAALAEDAN
-125 PKLVAAG
+125 PKLIAFA
-132 TAVTGESLD
+132 TATTGD
-141 ASGNKI
+141 KGI
-147 KGQAKFTNLGVG
+147 TGQAVFSEMPVG
-159 VYLIVETDAPS
+159 VYLIVETGAPP

-179 LVSIPMANEDGTG
+179 LVSIPMAKEDGTG
-192 WNYNIV
+192 WNYDIV

-212 KKYGKNYTPDGNSSE
+212 KKYGKNYNADGTFSE
-227 APLEGAKFYLQRKE
+227 VALSGATFYLQRKE
-241 GDEWVTVTAP
+241 GDDWVTVTAP
-251 TVSNGN
+251 TVSANNGS
-257 GTVDAETGLLTT
+257 VDAKGLLTT
-269 NRDGMINITDLA
+269 SDSGMINITDLA

-288 EYSAPQGYIMDG
+288 EHSAPQGYIMDG
-300 QAAYEFTINNNQTVT
+300 QAAYEFTINNDQTVT
-315 IDDAYKD
+315 ISDAYKD
-322 TLENTIKVVNE
+322 TLANTIKVVNE
-333 KPSMEK
+333 KPNVEK
-339 QVKTGVDA
+339 QVKTGVNA

-389 SEALTWESE
+389 SNALTWESVAK
-398 TEANL
+398 ANL
-403 TIETKPNVELV
+403 TIETNPNVELV

-419 TLTVPVNGTAGGT
+419 TLTVPADGTEGGT

-439 EGKDKLAASKVTSI
+439 SGKEKLAASNVTSI

-459 KLNSNATVN
+459 TLNKNATVN
-468 NKGNLN
+468 NTGNLN
-474 DAGLTYSNGFTSDDE
+474 DAGLTYSNGFKSDDA
-489 KYPDQP
+489 KYPEQP

-500 VIKNEASVYTFGM
+500 VIKNQASVYTFGM
-513 NVEKVDGKDSNVKLQ
+513 KVEKVDGKNSSIKLQ

-589 VENGETKTYSYNLLK
+589 TENGETKTYSYNLLK
-604 EPVKVVVAVEYVVK
+604 EPVKVVVAVQYEVTT
-618 ETTTITTDE
+618 TTTITTDE
-627 NGNVTTNKS
+627 NGNVTTNKI
-636 VDSEKYVGGENN
+636 VSEKYVGGEDD
-648 SGNYKVIIKNNKGF
+648 SGNYKVIIKNRKGF

-695 KNRA
+695 KNRT

>member
-15 VLALSLCAMPAMAE
+15 ALALSLCAMPAMAADN

-36 IDTNR
+36 IDTNKN
-41 TGSLTINKYE
+41 GSLTINKYE
-51 GNEAK
+51 GNEQDPDK
-56 EDNLLDGVTF
+56 LLDGVTF

-78 TEAGT
+78 EAGT
-83 TDVKMQPVEA
+83 TDVKMQPVKA
-93 LTNIKPDIQITSE
+93 LTSIDPAIQITSE
-106 TKYDDIKDT
+106 TKYDEIKDT
-115 VEKALAKDAD
+115 VEQALAEDAD
-125 PKLVAAG
+125 PKLTAFATATTGANG
-132 TAVTGESLD
+132 T
-141 ASGNKI
+141 
-147 KGQAKFTNLGVG
+147 KGQAVFSGMPVG

-179 LVSIPMANEDGTG
+179 LVSIPMVNEDRTG
-192 WNYNIV
+192 WNYDIV

-204 AVYGGISL
+204 AVYGGINL
-212 KKYGKNYTPDGNSSE
+212 KKYGRNYKPDGTSTEVALS
-227 APLEGAKFYLQRKE
+227 GAKFYLQRKE
-241 GDEWVTVTAP
+241 GDNWVTVTTP
-251 TVSNGN
+251 KVSDGN
-257 GTVDAETGLLTT
+257 GTVDENGLLTT
-269 NRDGMINITDLA
+269 NADGMINVTDLA

-300 QAAYEFTINNNQTVT
+300 QAAYEFTINNDQTVT
-315 IDDAYKD
+315 ISDAYKD
-322 TLENTIKVVNE
+322 TLANTIKVVNE
-333 KPSMEK
+333 KPNMEK
-339 QVKTGVDA
+339 QVKTGVDT

-389 SEALTWESE
+389 SNALTWESE
-398 TEANL
+398 TEAKL
-403 TIETKPNVELV
+403 TIETNPNVKLD
-414 KGTDY
+414 KDTDY
-419 TLTVPVNGTAGGT
+419 TLTVPADGTEGGT

-439 EGKDKLAASKVTSI
+439 AGKEKLAANNVTSI

-468 NKGNLN
+468 NTGNLN
-474 DAGLTYSNGFTSDDE
+474 DAGLTYSNGFKSDDA
-489 KYPDQP
+489 KYPEQP

-500 VIKNEASVYTFGM
+500 VIKNQASVYTFGM
-513 NVEKVDGKDSNVKLQ
+513 KVEKVDGKNSSIKLQ

-578 LVETKAPTYSV
+578 LVETKAPTYTV

-604 EPVKVVVAVEYVVK
+604 EPVKVVVAVEYEV
-618 ETTTITTDE
+618 TTNTTITTDA
-627 NGNVTTNKS
+627 NGNVTTNKI
-636 VDSEKYVGGENN
+636 VSEKYVGGEDD

>member
-15 VLALSLCAMPAMAE
+15 ALALSLCAMPAMAE

-36 IDTNR
+36 IDMNR

-51 GNEAK
+51 GDKAE
-56 EDNLLDGVTF
+56 EDKLLDGVTF
-66 TAYKVADIVQST
+66 TAYKVADIVQP

-93 LTNIKPDIQITSE
+93 LTNIKSYIQITSE
-106 TKYDDIKDT
+106 TKYDDIEET
-115 VEKALAKDAD
+115 VEQALAEGAN
-125 PKLVAAG
+125 PKLTAFATAKTGDNG
-132 TAVTGESLD
+132 T
-141 ASGNKI
+141 
-147 KGQAKFTNLGVG
+147 KGQAVFREMPVG

-179 LVSIPMANEDGTG
+179 LVSIPMANADGTG
-192 WNYNIV
+192 WNYDIV

-204 AVYGGISL
+204 AVYGGINL
-212 KKYGKNYTPDGNSSE
+212 KKYGRNYKPDGESTEVALS
-227 APLEGAKFYLQRKE
+227 GAKFYLQRKD
-241 GDEWVTVTAP
+241 GDNWVTVTAP
-251 TVSNGN
+251 KVSDGN
-257 GTVDAETGLLTT
+257 GTVDENGLLTT
-269 NRDGMINITDLA
+269 NADGMINITDLA

-300 QAAYEFTINNNQTVT
+300 QAAYEFTINNDQTVT
-315 IDDAYKD
+315 ISDAYKD
-322 TLENTIKVVNE
+322 TLANTIKVVNE
-333 KPSMEK
+333 KPNMEK

-347 ENKDVYG
+347 YG

-376 VNKLAKYILTDNM
+376 VNKLAKYILTDTM
-389 SEALTWESE
+389 SSALTWESE

-403 TIETKPNVELV
+403 TIETNPYV
-414 KGTDY
+414 KLDKDTDY
-419 TLTVPVNGTAGGT
+419 TLTVPVDGAAGGT

-439 EGKDKLAASKVTSI
+439 SGKEKLAANKVTSI

-459 KLNSNATVN
+459 RLNKNATVN

-474 DAGLTYSNGFTSDDE
+474 DASLTYSNGFKSNDE
-489 KYPDQP
+489 EYPTQP
-495 EPKDE
+495 DPKDE

-513 NVEKVDGKDSNVKLQ
+513 NIEKVDGKDSSVKLP

-555 VGHYTTDENGKI
+555 VGHYTTGENGEI
-567 HVSGLKNGTYY
+567 NVSGLKNGTYY

-589 VENGETKTYSYNLLK
+589 TENGETKTYSYNLLK
-604 EPVKVVVAVEYVVK
+604 EPVKVVVAVQYEVTT
-618 ETTTITTDE
+618 TTTIKTDA
-627 NGNVTTNKS
+627 NGNVTTNKIES
-636 VDSEKYVGGENN
+636 KKYVGGEND

-662 NLPTTG
+662 DLPTTG

>member
-15 VLALSLCAMPAMAE
+15 ALALSLCAMPAMAADN

-36 IDTNR
+36 IDTNKN
-41 TGSLTINKYE
+41 GSLTINKYE
-51 GNEAK
+51 GNEQDPDK
-56 EDNLLDGVTF
+56 LLDGVTF

-78 TEAGT
+78 EAGT
-83 TDVKMQPVEA
+83 TDVKMQPVKA
-93 LTNIKPDIQITSE
+93 LTSIDPAIQITSE
-106 TKYDDIKDT
+106 TKYDEIKDT
-115 VEKALAKDAD
+115 VEQALAEDAN
-125 PKLVAAG
+125 PKLTAFATAKTGDNG
-132 TAVTGESLD
+132 T
-141 ASGNKI
+141 
-147 KGQAKFTNLGVG
+147 KGQAVFNEMPVG

-179 LVSIPMANEDGTG
+179 LVSIPMVKEDRTG
-192 WNYNIV
+192 WDYDIV

-212 KKYGKNYTPDGNSSE
+212 KKYAKNYNPDGTFSE
-227 APLEGAKFYLQRKE
+227 VALSGAKFYLQRKE
-241 GDEWVTVTAP
+241 GDNWETVTAP
-251 TVSNGN
+251 TVSANNGS
-257 GTVDAETGLLTT
+257 VDANGLLTT
-269 NRDGMINITDLA
+269 STDGMINITDLA

-300 QAAYEFTINNNQTVT
+300 QAAYVFTINNDQSVT
-315 IDDAYKD
+315 ISDAYKD
-322 TLENTIKVVNE
+322 TLANTIKVVNE
-333 KPSMEK
+333 KPNMEK

-354 KATDASVGDVV
+354 NATDASVGDVV

-389 SEALTWESE
+389 SKALTWESE
-398 TEANL
+398 TAANL
-403 TIETKPNVELV
+403 TIATNPNVDLV

-419 TLTVPVNGTAGGT
+419 TLTVPVDGTEGGT

-439 EGKDKLAASKVTSI
+439 AGKEKLAANNVTSI

-459 KLNSNATVN
+459 KLNDKATVN
-468 NKGNLN
+468 NTGNLN
-474 DAGLTYSNGFTSDDE
+474 DAGLTYSNGFKSDDE
-489 KYPDQP
+489 KYPEQP

-555 VGHYTTDENGKI
+555 VGHYTTDENGEI

-589 VENGETKTYSYNLLK
+589 EENGKTKTYSYNLLK
-604 EPVKVVVAVEYVVK
+604 EPVKVVVKVEYEVTT
-618 ETTTITTDE
+618 TTTIKTDA
-627 NGNVTTNKS
+627 NGNVTTNKIES
-636 VDSEKYVGGENN
+636 TKYLGGEND

-695 KNRA
+695 KNRT

>member
-15 VLALSLCAMPAMAE
+15 ALALSLCAMPAMANAMLPP
-29 GGTITST
+29 ST
-36 IDTNR
+36 IETDR
-41 TGSLTINKYE
+41 EGSLTIYKFE

-56 EDNLLDGVTF
+56 EDKLLDGVTF
-66 TAYKVADIVQST
+66 TAYQVADIEQPTDPT
-78 TEAGT
+78 TGT
-83 TDVKMQPVEA
+83 TGVEMKPVKA
-93 LTNIKPDIQITSE
+93 LTDIDPDIKITSE
-106 TKYDDIKDT
+106 TKYTDIKET
-115 VEKALAKDAD
+115 VDAALAN
-125 PKLVAAG
+125 G
-132 TAVTGESLD
+132 TLTAFNTATTGEN
-141 ASGNKI
+141 GT
-147 KGQAKFTNLGVG
+147 KGEAKFEKMPVG

-179 LVSIPMANEDGTG
+179 LVSIPMINEDGKS
-192 WNYNIV
+192 WNYDIKV
-198 ANPKNA
+198 YPKNT
-204 AVYGGISL
+204 AVYGGINL
-212 KKYGKNYTPDGNSSE
+212 KKYGKNYNPDGTSTEVALS
-227 APLEGAKFYLQRKE
+227 GATFYLQRKD
-241 GDEWVTVTAP
+241 GDQWVTVTAP
-251 TVSNGN
+251 KVSDGN
-257 GTVDAETGLLTT
+257 GTVDGNGLLTT
-269 NRDGMINITDLA
+269 SADGMINITDLA

-300 QAAYEFTINNNQTVT
+300 QAAYEFTINDNQTVT
-315 IDDAYKD
+315 ISDAYKD
-322 TLENTIKVVNE
+322 TLPDTIKVVNE

-376 VNKLAKYILTDNM
+376 VNKLAKYILTDTM
-389 SEALTWESE
+389 SSALTWESE

-403 TIETKPNVELV
+403 TIATNPNVALED
-414 KGTDY
+414 TDY
-419 TLTVPVNGTAGGT
+419 ILTVPKDGTEGGT

-439 EGKDKLAASKVTSI
+439 AGKEKLATNKVTSI

-459 KLNSNATVN
+459 TLNDNATVN
-468 NKGNLN
+468 KTGNLN
-474 DAGLTYSNGFTSDDE
+474 DASLTYSNGFKSNDE
-489 KYPDQP
+489 EYPTQP
-495 EPKDE
+495 DPKDE

-513 NVEKVDGKDSNVKLQ
+513 NVEKVDGKDSSIKLQ
-528 GAEFDLYLYNGSETN
+528 GAEFNLYLYNGSETN
-543 PTEAELKNNGVK
+543 PTEAELAKNGVF
-555 VGHYTTDENGKI
+555 VGHYTTGENGEI
-567 HVSGLKNGTYY
+567 HVNGLKNGTYY
-578 LVETKAPTYSV
+578 LVETKAPTYNG

-604 EPVKVVVAVEYVVK
+604 EPVKVVVNVQYEVTTK
-618 ETTTITTDE
+618 TTIKTDA
-627 NGNVTTNKS
+627 NGNVTTNKIES
-636 VDSEKYVGGENN
+636 TKYLGGEND

>member
-15 VLALSLCAMPAMAE
+15 ALALSLCAMPAMAE

-51 GNEAK
+51 GDKAE
-56 EDNLLDGVTF
+56 EDKLLDGVTF
-66 TAYKVADIVQST
+66 TAYKVADIVQP

-93 LTNIKPDIQITSE
+93 LTTIDPDIKITSG

-115 VEKALAKDAD
+115 VDAALADNAD
-125 PKLVAAG
+125 PKL
-132 TAVTGESLD
+132 TAFATATTGAND
-141 ASGNKI
+141 V
-147 KGQAKFTNLGVG
+147 KGQAVFSEMPVG
-159 VYLIVETDAPS
+159 VYLIVETGAPS

-179 LVSIPMANEDGTG
+179 LVSIPMVNANGDG
-192 WNYNIV
+192 WNYDIV

-212 KKYGKNYTPDGNSSE
+212 KKYGKNYNPDGSSTE
-227 APLEGAKFYLQRKE
+227 APLGGAKFYLQRKE
-241 GDEWVTVTAP
+241 GNEWVTVTAP

-269 NRDGMINITDLA
+269 NNDGMINITDLA

-347 ENKDVYG
+347 YG

-376 VNKLAKYILTDNM
+376 VNKLAKYILTDTM
-389 SEALTWESE
+389 SSALTWESE

-403 TIETKPNVELV
+403 TIETNPNVKLD
-414 KGTDY
+414 KDTDY
-419 TLTVPVNGTAGGT
+419 TLTVPANGTEGGT

-439 EGKDKLAASKVTSI
+439 AGKNKLAASKVTSI

-459 KLNSNATVN
+459 KLNDKATVN
-468 NKGNLN
+468 KTGNLN
-474 DAGLTYSNGFTSDDE
+474 DASLTYSNGFKSNDE
-489 KYPDQP
+489 EYPTQP
-495 EPKDE
+495 DPKDE

-513 NVEKVDGKDSNVKLQ
+513 NIEKVDGKDSRGKLQ

-543 PTEAELKNNGVK
+543 PTEAELENNGVK
-555 VGHYTTDENGKI
+555 VGHYTTDVYGEI
-567 HVSGLKNGTYY
+567 HVNGLKNGTYY
-578 LVETKAPTYSV
+578 LVETKAPTYTV
-589 VENGETKTYSYNLLK
+589 KENGETKTYSYNLLK
-604 EPVKVVVAVEYVVK
+604 EPVKVVVAVEYEVTT
-618 ETTTITTDE
+618 TTTIKTDA
-627 NGNVTTNKS
+627 NGNVTTNKIES
-636 VDSEKYVGGENN
+636 KKYVGGEDN

-662 NLPTTG
+662 DLPTTG

>member
-15 VLALSLCAMPAMAE
+15 ALALSLCAMPAMAE

-51 GNEAK
+51 GNEQDPDK
-56 EDNLLDGVTF
+56 LLDGVTF
-66 TAYKVADIVQST
+66 TAYKVANIVQST

-93 LTNIKPDIQITSE
+93 LTTIDPDIQITSE
-106 TKYDDIKDT
+106 TKYDNIRDT
-115 VEKALAKDAD
+115 VDAALADGAD
-125 PKLVAAG
+125 PKLTAFATATTGDNG
-132 TAVTGESLD
+132 T
-141 ASGNKI
+141 
-147 KGQAKFTNLGVG
+147 KGQAVFNEMPVG

-212 KKYGKNYTPDGNSSE
+212 KKYGKNYNPDGSSTE
-227 APLEGAKFYLQRKE
+227 APLGGAKFYLQRKE
-241 GDEWVTVTAP
+241 GNEWVTVTAP

-269 NRDGMINITDLA
+269 NNDGMINITDLA

-300 QAAYEFTINNNQTVT
+300 QAAYEFTINNDQTVT
-315 IDDAYKD
+315 ISDAYKD

-333 KPSMEK
+333 KPNMEK

-389 SEALTWESE
+389 SKALTWESE
-398 TEANL
+398 TAANL
-403 TIETKPNVELV
+403 TIATNPNVDLV

-419 TLTVPVNGTAGGT
+419 TLTVPEDGAEGGT
-432 WTIEFTT
+432 WTIEFTAA
-439 EGKDKLAASKVTSI
+439 GKEKLAANNVTSI

-468 NKGNLN
+468 NTGNLN
-474 DAGLTYSNGFTSDDE
+474 DAGLTYSNGFKSDDA
-489 KYPDQP
+489 KYPEQP

-500 VIKNEASVYTFGM
+500 VIKNQASVYTFGM
-513 NVEKVDGKDSNVKLQ
+513 KVEKVDGKNSSIKLQ

-589 VENGETKTYSYNLLK
+589 TENGETKTYSYNLLK
-604 EPVKVVVAVEYVVK
+604 EPVKVVVAVEYEVTT
-618 ETTTITTDE
+618 TTTITTDA
-627 NGNVTTNKS
+627 NGNVTTNKI
-636 VDSEKYVGGENN
+636 VSEKYVGGEDD

>member
-1 MKKAKRFLTGLLSA
+1 MKKVKRFLTGLLSA
-15 VLALSLCAMPAMAE
+15 ALALSLCAMPAMAADNGE
-29 GGTITST
+29 TITST
-36 IDTNR
+36 INTAQK
-41 TGSLTINKYE
+41 GSLTINKYE
-51 GNEAK
+51 GDKQDPEK
-56 EDNLLDGVTF
+56 LLDGVTF

-78 TEAGT
+78 EAGT

-93 LTNIKPDIQITSE
+93 LTKIKSDIQITSE

-115 VEKALAKDAD
+115 VDAALAEDAN
-125 PKLVAAG
+125 PKL
-132 TAVTGESLD
+132 TAFATATTGD
-141 ASGNKI
+141 NGI
-147 KGQAKFTNLGVG
+147 TGQAVFSEMPVG
-159 VYLIVETDAPS
+159 VYLIVETGAPS

-179 LVSIPMANEDGTG
+179 LVSIPMAKEDGTG
-192 WNYNIV
+192 WNYDIV

-212 KKYGKNYTPDGNSSE
+212 KKYGKNYNPDGTFSE
-227 APLEGAKFYLQRKE
+227 VALSGATFYLQRKE
-241 GDEWVTVTAP
+241 GDDWVTVTAP
-251 TVSNGN
+251 TVSANNGS
-257 GTVDAETGLLTT
+257 VDAKGLLTT
-269 NRDGMINITDLA
+269 SDSGMINITDLA

-288 EYSAPQGYIMDG
+288 EHSAPQGYIMDG
-300 QAAYEFTINNNQTVT
+300 QAAYEFTINDNQTVT
-315 IDDAYKD
+315 ISDAYKD
-322 TLENTIKVVNE
+322 TLPDTIKVVNE

-354 KATDASVGDVV
+354 KATDASVGDIV

-389 SEALTWESE
+389 SNALTWESE

-403 TIETKPNVELV
+403 TIETNPNVKLE

-419 TLTVPVNGTAGGT
+419 TLTVPADGTEGGT

-439 EGKDKLAASKVTSI
+439 AGKEKLAANKVTSI

-459 KLNSNATVN
+459 TLNKNATVN
-468 NKGNLN
+468 NTGNLN
-474 DAGLTYSNGFTSDDE
+474 DAGLTYSNGFKSDDA
-489 KYPDQP
+489 KYPEQP

-500 VIKNEASVYTFGM
+500 VIKNQASVYTFGM
-513 NVEKVDGKDSNVKLQ
+513 KVEKVDGKNSSIKLQ

-555 VGHYTTDENGKI
+555 VRRYTTDENGKI

-589 VENGETKTYSYNLLK
+589 TENGETKTYSYNLLK
-604 EPVKVVVAVEYVVK
+604 EPVKVVVAVQYEVTT
-618 ETTTITTDE
+618 TTTITTDE
-627 NGNVTTNKS
+627 NGNVTTNKI
-636 VDSEKYVGGENN
+636 VSEKYVGGEDD

-695 KNRA
+695 KNRT

>member
-15 VLALSLCAMPAMAE
+15 ALALSLCAMPAMAE
-29 GGTITST
+29 RRLITST
-36 IDTNR
+36 IDPSIP
-41 TGSLTINKYE
+41 GSLTIHKYE
-51 GNEAK
+51 GNEQDPNK
-56 EDNLLDGVTF
+56 LLDGVTF

-78 TEAGT
+78 DTTTGT

-93 LTNIKPDIQITSE
+93 LTKIKPDIQITSE
-106 TKYDDIKDT
+106 TKYENIKDT
-115 VEKALAKDAD
+115 VDAALAETAS
-125 PKLVAAG
+125 PKLTAFG
-132 TAVTGESLD
+132 TATTG
-141 ASGNKI
+141 ANGT
-147 KGQAKFTNLGVG
+147 KGQAVFSEMPVG

-179 LVSIPMANEDGTG
+179 LVSIPMTEANDDGTY
-192 WNYNIV
+192 WNYDV
-198 ANPKNA
+198 EVYPKNA
-204 AVYGGISL
+204 AVYGDISL
-212 KKYGKNYTPDGNSSE
+212 KKYGKNYNPDGSSTE
-227 APLEGAKFYLQRKE
+227 APLGGAKFYLQRKE
-241 GDEWVTVTAP
+241 GNEWVTVTAP
-251 TVSNGN
+251 TVSKDNGS
-257 GTVDAETGLLTT
+257 VDANGLLTT
-269 NRDGMINITDLA
+269 SADGMINITDLA

-288 EYSAPQGYIMDG
+288 ECSAPQGYIMDG
-300 QAAYEFTINNNQTVT
+300 QAAYEFTINNDQTVT
-315 IDDAYKD
+315 ISDAYKD
-322 TLENTIKVVNE
+322 TLANTIKVVNE

-347 ENKDVYG
+347 YG

-376 VNKLAKYILTDNM
+376 VNKLAKYILTDTM
-389 SEALTWESE
+389 SSALTWESE

-403 TIETKPNVELV
+403 TIETNPNVALED
-414 KGTDY
+414 TDY
-419 TLTVPVNGTAGGT
+419 TLTVPEDGTEGGT

-439 EGKDKLAASKVTSI
+439 AGKNKLAASKVTSI

-459 KLNSNATVN
+459 RLNKNATVN

-474 DAGLTYSNGFTSDDE
+474 DASLTYSNGFKSNDE
-489 KYPDQP
+489 EYPTQP
-495 EPKDE
+495 DPKDE

-513 NVEKVDGKDSNVKLQ
+513 NIEKVDGKDSRGKLQ
-528 GAEFDLYLYNGSETN
+528 GAEFDLYLYKGSEEN
-543 PTEAELKNNGVK
+543 PTEADLKNPDKAVK
-555 VGHYTTDENGKI
+555 VGHYTTDVYGEI

-578 LVETKAPTYSV
+578 LVETKAPTYNV

-604 EPVKVVVAVEYVVK
+604 EPVKVVVAVQYEVTT
-618 ETTTITTDE
+618 TTTIKTDA
-627 NGNVTTNKS
+627 NGNVTTNKIES
-636 VDSEKYVGGENN
+636 KKYVGGEND

-695 KNRA
+695 KNRT

>member
-15 VLALSLCAMPAMAE
+15 ALALSLCAMPAMAAE

-51 GNEAK
+51 GDKPEADK
-56 EDNLLDGVTF
+56 LLDGVTF

-78 TEAGT
+78 VAGT

-93 LTNIKPDIQITSE
+93 LTSIKPDIKITSD
-106 TKYDDIKDT
+106 TKYDEIEGT

-125 PKLVAAG
+125 PKL
-132 TAVTGESLD
+132 TAFATATTG
-141 ASGNKI
+141 ANGI
-147 KGQAKFTNLGVG
+147 KGQAVFSEMPVG
-159 VYLIVETDAPS
+159 VYLIVETGAPS

-179 LVSIPMANEDGTG
+179 LVSIPMANADGTG
-192 WNYNIV
+192 WNYDIV

-212 KKYGKNYTPDGNSSE
+212 KKYGKNYNPDGSFSE
-227 APLEGAKFYLQRKE
+227 VALSGATFYLQRQE
-241 GDEWVTVTAP
+241 GDNWVTVTAP
-251 TVSNGN
+251 TVSANNGS
-257 GTVDAETGLLTT
+257 VDASGLLTT
-269 NRDGMINITDLA
+269 STEGMINITDLA

-288 EYSAPQGYIMDG
+288 EHSAPQGYIMDG
-300 QAAYEFTINNNQTVT
+300 QAAYVFTINNDQTVT
-315 IDDAYKD
+315 INDAYKD
-322 TLENTIKVVNE
+322 TLANTIKVVNE
-333 KPSMEK
+333 KPNMEK
-339 QVKTGVDA
+339 QVKTGVDT
-347 ENKDVYG
+347 YG

-389 SEALTWESE
+389 SEALTWESVA
-398 TEANL
+398 EANL
-403 TIETKPNVELV
+403 TIETNPHVDLVEN
-414 KGTDY
+414 TDY
-419 TLTVPVNGTAGGT
+419 TLTVPDDGTKGGT
-432 WTIEFTT
+432 WTIEFTAA
-439 EGKDKLAASKVTSI
+439 GKEKLAASNVTSI

-474 DAGLTYSNGFTSDDE
+474 DAGLTYSNGFKSDDE

-513 NVEKVDGKDSNVKLQ
+513 NIEKVDGKDSRGKLQ

-543 PTEAELKNNGVK
+543 PTEAELKTNGVK
-555 VGHYTTDENGKI
+555 VGHYTTNEFGEI

-578 LVETKAPTYSV
+578 LVETKAPTYNV
-589 VENGETKTYSYNLLK
+589 EENGKIKTYSYNLLK

-627 NGNVTTNKS
+627 HGNVTTNKKIE
-636 VDSEKYVGGENN
+636 SEKYVGGENN

-662 NLPTTG
+662 DLPTTG

>member
-1 MKKAKRFLTGLLSA
+1 MKKVKRFLTGLLSA
-15 VLALSLCAMPAMAE
+15 ALALSLCAMPAMAADNGE
-29 GGTITST
+29 TITST
-36 IDTNR
+36 INTAQK
-41 TGSLTINKYE
+41 GSLTINKYE
-51 GNEAK
+51 GDKQDPEK
-56 EDNLLDGVTF
+56 LLDDVTF
-66 TAYKVADIVQST
+66 TAYKVADIVQS

-93 LTNIKPDIQITSE
+93 LTKIKSDIQITSE

-115 VEKALAKDAD
+115 VDAALAEDAN
-125 PKLVAAG
+125 PKL
-132 TAVTGESLD
+132 TAFATATTGD
-141 ASGNKI
+141 NGI
-147 KGQAKFTNLGVG
+147 TGQAVFSEMPVG
-159 VYLIVETDAPS
+159 VYLIVETGAPS

-179 LVSIPMANEDGTG
+179 LVSIPMAKEDGTG
-192 WNYNIV
+192 WNYDIV

-212 KKYGKNYTPDGNSSE
+212 KKYGKNYNPDGTFSE
-227 APLEGAKFYLQRKE
+227 VALSGATFYLQRKE
-241 GDEWVTVTAP
+241 GDDWVTVTAP
-251 TVSNGN
+251 TVSANNGS
-257 GTVDAETGLLTT
+257 VDAKGLLTT
-269 NRDGMINITDLA
+269 SDSGMINITDLA

-288 EYSAPQGYIMDG
+288 EHSAPQGYIMDG
-300 QAAYEFTINNNQTVT
+300 QAAYEFTINDNQTVT
-315 IDDAYKD
+315 ISDAYKD
-322 TLENTIKVVNE
+322 TLPDTIKVVNE

-354 KATDASVGDVV
+354 KATDASVGDIV

-389 SEALTWESE
+389 SNALTWESE

-403 TIETKPNVELV
+403 TIETNPNVKLE

-419 TLTVPVNGTAGGT
+419 TLTVPADGTEGGT

-439 EGKDKLAASKVTSI
+439 AGKEKLAANKVTSI

-459 KLNSNATVN
+459 TLNKNATVN
-468 NKGNLN
+468 NTGNLN
-474 DAGLTYSNGFTSDDE
+474 DAGLTYSNGFKSDDA
-489 KYPDQP
+489 KYPEQP

-500 VIKNEASVYTFGM
+500 VIKNQASVYTFGM
-513 NVEKVDGKDSNVKLQ
+513 KVEKVDGKNSSIKLQ

-589 VENGETKTYSYNLLK
+589 TENGETKTYSYNLLK
-604 EPVKVVVAVEYVVK
+604 EPVKVVVAVQYEVTT
-618 ETTTITTDE
+618 TTTITTDE
-627 NGNVTTNKS
+627 NGNVTTNKI
-636 VDSEKYVGGENN
+636 VSEKYVGGEDD

-695 KNRA
+695 KNRT